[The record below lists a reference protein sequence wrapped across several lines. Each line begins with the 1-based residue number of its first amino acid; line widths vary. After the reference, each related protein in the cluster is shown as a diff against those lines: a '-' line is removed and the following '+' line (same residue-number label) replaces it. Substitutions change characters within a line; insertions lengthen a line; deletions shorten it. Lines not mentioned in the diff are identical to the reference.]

1 MAKFTP
7 EGTKIREMIRA
18 GHSTAEIMRV
28 MYSHLE
34 GKERDAREASIRATR
49 SQVRRMDEQS
59 AARAH
64 RPAEPPGGEL
74 VQLHMVPPAPSFPA
88 PPSAPPPA
96 PPPDPPPAAPPPQA
110 LPAPPPR
117 ARYPPPRPAE
127 YVHQPR
133 IAYLKMT
140 IRKLEENADL
150 STGDQTTRALK
161 AAMDAHKELDKLL
174 SERDGKTV
182 TDPAMAEEA
191 LVAMLPQMSDAYLER
206 ALEEYLR
213 RNPSLTVQVA

>member
-1 MAKFTP
+1 MGKKMSP
-7 EGTKIREMIRA
+7 EGRRVRELIEQGCHA
-18 GHSTAEIMRV
+18 PLIVEQVFPGLSAE
-28 MYSHLE
+28 
-34 GKERDAREASIRATR
+34 EREKKEASIRAIR
-49 SQVRRMDEQS
+49 SQMRRD
-59 AARAH
+59 H
-64 RPAEPPGGEL
+64 GLPPRPWLSEPPGGDL

-88 PPSAPPPA
+88 PPPTPPPPA
-96 PPPDPPPAAPPPQA
+96 PPAH
-110 LPAPPPR
+110 PPR
-117 ARYPPPRPAE
+117 AQYQPPPPRPAE
-127 YVHQPR
+127 YVHQSR
-133 IAYLKMT
+133 IAYLEMT
-140 IRKLEENADL
+140 ILKLEQNADL

-206 ALEEYLR
+206 AVEELLR